1 MYFISY
7 FGQDGYDMN
16 STETRTFIR
25 QAIERNVT
33 KKMIAQQIKSLK
45 TYNFAVKF
53 GFNNDDDDYGMPY
66 LKLLPHQQMLKAKK
80 FIVKNMNEKN
90 GKNGKQIYSVD
101 DFYFKINGEELD
113 DENKCISDIKF
124 EDIDFE
130 DEKKNYVVLHKNV
143 LKAKVDV
150 VLQKNVLKAK
160 VVECKKILN
169 AKVVEGKL

>member
-16 STETRTFIR
+16 STETRFFIQ

-53 GFNNDDDDYGMPY
+53 GFNNDDNDYGMVY

-80 FIVKNMNEKN
+80 FIVKNMNKKN
-90 GKNGKQIYSVD
+90 SKNGKQIYNS
-101 DFYFKINGEELD
+101 E
-113 DENKCISDIKF
+113 
-124 EDIDFE
+124 
-130 DEKKNYVVLHKNV
+130 
-143 LKAKVDV
+143 
-150 VLQKNVLKAK
+150 
-160 VVECKKILN
+160 
-169 AKVVEGKL
+169 

>member
-1 MYFISY
+1 M
-7 FGQDGYDMN
+7 
-16 STETRTFIR
+16 
-25 QAIERNVT
+25 
-33 KKMIAQQIKSLK
+33 K
-45 TYNFAVKF
+45 
-53 GFNNDDDDYGMPY
+53 
-66 LKLLPHQQMLKAKK
+66 
-80 FIVKNMNEKN
+80 KN

-124 EDIDFE
+124 EDFDFE

-160 VVECKKILN
+160 VVEGKKVLN